1 MPRPIRC
8 RRIQHMP
15 SATYFKPAGVRMVD
29 LQEIVLNIDEYEAVR
44 LVDLEEVEQLKA
56 AESMKISQPTFSRL
70 LKSGRRKIANA
81 LINGKAIKVEGGNFS
96 FR

>member
-1 MPRPIRC
+1 
-8 RRIQHMP
+8 MP